1 MQDNHAGSKV
11 LGYCAYVPVC
21 LRWSAFRRCCLQES
35 STTQSGHCTHRSTGI
50 WVQWQCLGSNDGR
63 LIDLGTAEIVH
74 ACLSAFGHCCPWESS
89 SARRCGC
96 ICTLVNLLLLSTST
110 STRQTTAL
118 CILLDFYF
126 VIMHAYCCSCIPM
139 HATVDCISEH
149 YRQNWNSNPT
159 LHDYLP
165 SFLLA
170 IRD

>member
-21 LRWSAFRRCCLQES
+21 LRWSAFCRCCLQES

-74 ACLSAFGHCCPWESS
+74 ACLSAFDHCCPWESS

-96 ICTLVNLLLLSTST
+96 ICTLVNLHFFL
-110 STRQTTAL
+110 
-118 CILLDFYF
+118 
-126 VIMHAYCCSCIPM
+126 VIMHTCRCSCIPT

-149 YRQNWNSNPT
+149 YRQNWDSNPT

-165 SFLLA
+165 SFRSA